1 MVEKIELLNN
11 LSRVELIK
19 LLNIDNMKLNDLLDL
34 RVRVNQELNNKYDN
48 IDKIEFRDEYNGF
61 YNMNLSDEYKNCS
74 HVGMMDLIKLINLS
88 DMSYCEL
95 LYLNVMIEDAIDN
108 KYLKNHDYDF
118 LNGNKMLYLNDSGI
132 CGFGK
137 ISFVNYNNLLYG
149 VDTNYNF
156 YVGKIDKEGKCI
168 LFNVLRKG
176 IPDDLCND
184 VLVFKGNV
192 LYNNSL
198 DGNWSIGS
206 NNMVNGIN
214 DINNMNNA
222 NVYNTDKVI
231 DMKDL
236 YLAYISCGN
245 YTNTLNNLL
254 DKINNKRVNRMVR

>member
-156 YVGKIDKEGKCI
+156 YVGKVDNEGKCI

-184 VLVFKGNV
+184 VLVFNGCIINNNLDGRWSMGNGNV
-192 LYNNSL
+192 TN
-198 DGNWSIGS
+198 GVKIV
-206 NNMVNGIN
+206 NNM
-214 DINNMNNA
+214 DNNIRYKDNYDFN
-222 NVYNTDKVI
+222 I
-231 DMKDL
+231 KDL
-236 YLAYISCGN
+236 YLAYISCCFC
-245 YTNTLNNLL
+245 TNTLNNLL
-254 DKINNKRVNRMVR
+254 EKINDRKVNRMVK